1 MAAVV
6 STGIAD
12 AIRIFLFA
20 GIINSKKKRPPF
32 LEAVCYLKIDAATQV
47 RAAGFF
53 AA

>member
-1 MAAVV
+1 MQFAFFYSLEL
-6 STGIAD
+6 STA
-12 AIRIFLFA
+12 
-20 GIINSKKKRPPF
+20 KKRPPF